1 MGLVR
6 LDSDGHGGWQAGT
19 PKPAYDAVRDL
30 IRGNPPRPIATGVQR
45 EPLTEDRASPSFIP
59 IHRTCDLSGYAN
71 LREDNIRNR
80 AAYAYCRVLA
90 RDADNIGGIP
100 IPVNSRMAEVCKNC
114 CFPCSARRNSA
125 NIILSPE
132 ARHSSF
138 RSSILCY
145 SIARL
150 TKPSRTTSRGL
161 SAARL
166 ELVIIGS
173 HEFRSSSQR
182 HSCRSCYFRH

>member
-1 MGLVR
+1 MGLVH

-19 PKPAYDAVRDL
+19 LKPAYYAVRDL
-30 IRGNPPRPIATGVQR
+30 IRGNPPRPLATGVQR
-45 EPLTEDRASPSFIP
+45 ELPTEDRASPSFIP

-71 LREDNIRNR
+71 LHEDNIRNR
-80 AAYAYCRVLA
+80 VAYAYCLVLA
-90 RDADNIGGIP
+90 RKADNIGGIP

-125 NIILSPE
+125 NIILPPE
-132 ARHSSF
+132 ARHNSF

-150 TKPSRTTSRGL
+150 TRGFRRTMSRGL
-161 SAARL
+161 SAAR
-166 ELVIIGS
+166 
-173 HEFRSSSQR
+173 
-182 HSCRSCYFRH
+182 